1 MKKKEL
7 ILDFTSLLDV
17 IMILLF
23 VVISNMNQASLAV
36 SEEAERAVL
45 EAQSQIEE
53 LSDERDDLL
62 LQIEDL
68 IENELN
74 YADVSSQLEELKNRY
89 DMLQNE
95 YDYLKITT
103 SYDAN
108 DTSVYEA
115 TIERMAKVVLI
126 CSTDENHVT
135 GNYEVKI
142 DIYLDGNMNGESSF
156 LESVIIE
163 HDLNLSREE
172 RERLNAEQVLNVTR
186 VLSGALRDVD
196 KEMIWV
202 SIQYAYDD
210 DNFSSSDLRIIKES
224 INNLQRSFS
233 KTCYVDE
240 IKLY

>member
-23 VVISNMNQASLAV
+23 VVISNMNQTSLAIN
-36 SEEAERAVL
+36 EEAEKAVA
-45 EAQSQIEE
+45 EAQSQ
-53 LSDERDDLL
+53 
-62 LQIEDL
+62 
-68 IENELN
+68 
-74 YADVSSQLEELKNRY
+74 YADMNSRLEELQNEY
-89 DMLQNE
+89 NMLQNE

-103 SYDAN
+103 DYDAD

-126 CSTDENHVT
+126 CNTDENDLT

-142 DIYLDGNMNGESSF
+142 DLYLDGNMNGESTF

-163 HDLNLSREE
+163 HDLDLSREE
-172 RERLNAEQVLNVTR
+172 REKFNAEQVLNVTK

-210 DNFSSSDLRIIKES
+210 ENFSSSDLRIIKES
-224 INNLQRSFS
+224 IHNLQRSFS

>member
-23 VVISNMNQASLAV
+23 VVISNMNQASLAIN
-36 SEEAERAVL
+36 EEAEMAVS
-45 EAQSQIEE
+45 EARSQ
-53 LSDERDDLL
+53 
-62 LQIEDL
+62 
-68 IENELN
+68 
-74 YADVSSQLEELKNRY
+74 YADISSQLEELKNEY
-89 DMLQNE
+89 DILQNE

-103 SYDAN
+103 DYDA
-108 DTSVYEA
+108 DDVSVYEA

-126 CSTDENHVT
+126 CNTDENDLT

-142 DIYLDGNMNGESSF
+142 NIYLDENINGESSF

-172 RERLNAEQVLNVTR
+172 REKVNAEQVLNVTR

-196 KEMIWV
+196 EEMIWV
-202 SIQYAYDD
+202 SVQYAYDD
-210 DNFSSSDLRIIKES
+210 ENFSNSDLRIIKES
-224 INNLQRSFS
+224 INNLERSFS
-233 KTCYVDE
+233 KTCYIDE